1 MPIVLRD
8 ETLIGSR
15 EPSQPS
21 QPSQLPAG
29 IILHGRRIVF
39 GNAGGEGGGIPQ
51 SLLDKLKPQNN
62 TGLGSTG
69 AQGIVLNTWDG
80 GREILAIANT
90 YLTNKLTADE
100 MTLILSNR
108 SQFEFI
114 IGVGDRRPEFKGRF
128 VLATNW
134 HGEDVTRLQLR
145 PNPAGAPEYDFRLT
159 FSAGAG
165 TMTVTD
171 NHVGSHNTYGSLR
184 YFTIRKK

>member
-1 MPIVLRD
+1 MPIILRD
-8 ETLIGSR
+8 ETMIGSR
-15 EPSQPS
+15 E
-21 QPSQLPAG
+21 PSQLPAG
-29 IILHGRRIVF
+29 IILHERRIVF
-39 GNAGGEGGGIPQ
+39 GDAGGEGGGIPQ
-51 SLLDKLKPQNN
+51 SLLDKLTVQNN

-69 AQGIVLNTWDG
+69 TQGIVLNTWDG
-80 GREILAIANT
+80 GREILTIANT

-100 MTLILSNR
+100 MALILSNR

-134 HGEDVTRLQLR
+134 HGEDVNNFQLR
-145 PNPAGAPEYDFRLT
+145 PNPADAPEYDFRLT

-184 YFTIRKK
+184 YFAIRKIKQENNG